1 MPATDS
7 AMRPRGRCALKRM
20 ARRSMSGNIRRQATS
35 TLWDYA
41 RRVAG
46 SCRRRQR
53 VGRARFWPL
62 LLFGACL
69 PLAGCETVALAVLGA
84 GASSAIRYNLD
95 GIAGRTFTA
104 PLEAVKSASLA
115 ALERMGLSLDTTS
128 SFDTGETIYA
138 RAPNRDIEIELEPIT
153 KQLTRLR
160 VTAKGSGILYDNSTA
175 VELVAQTEK
184 QLDNVMA
191 KLVPAVPAQ
200 AQMPS
205 SAAAGSSKIGF

>member
-1 MPATDS
+1 M
-7 AMRPRGRCALKRM
+7 
-20 ARRSMSGNIRRQATS
+20 
-35 TLWDYA
+35 
-41 RRVAG
+41 
-46 SCRRRQR
+46 
-53 VGRARFWPL
+53 ARFWPL
-62 LLFGACL
+62 LLVGACV
-69 PLAGCETVALAVLGA
+69 PLAGCETVALALVGA

-104 PLEAVKSASLA
+104 PLETVKNASLA
-115 ALERMGLSLDTTS
+115 ALDRMGLSLDATS

-160 VTAKGSGILYDNSTA
+160 VTAKGGGILYDNSTA

-184 QLDNVMA
+184 QLDAAVA

-200 AQMPS
+200 AQLP
-205 SAAAGSSKIGF
+205 ATAGAGSSSKIGF